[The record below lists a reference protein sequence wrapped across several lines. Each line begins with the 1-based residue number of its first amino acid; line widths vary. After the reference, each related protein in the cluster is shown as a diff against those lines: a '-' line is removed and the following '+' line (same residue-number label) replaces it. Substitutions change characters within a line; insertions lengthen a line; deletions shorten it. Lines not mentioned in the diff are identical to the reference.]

1 MPEDKYATKENCNV
15 RHRFIGRLLISF
27 ISVIGFLAIAASWSW
42 TAGYGAQRS
51 IDIHVAADEKGD
63 EAIQTTL
70 RNIETRQIRMGERID
85 SIYERVGR

>member
-1 MPEDKYATKENCNV
+1 MAEEKFVSEEVCTA
-15 RHRFIGRLLISF
+15 RHRNAGRTVTIF
-27 ISVIGFLAIAASWSW
+27 TSVIGLLVLAASWAVM
-42 TAGYGAQRS
+42 AGYGAQRS

-63 EAIQTTL
+63 EAIQMTL